1 MHLDIRTLIF
11 NLLLF
16 ALVFAVGLCLWQ
28 RGQRRVRGLYW
39 WAAANATA
47 ALAFLLTALRDYI
60 PDSLSIV
67 VANDLLLVAICF
79 FHEGVSRLRG
89 HDWRYW
95 WMLPLL
101 LIIKTPLLIH
111 YTYADPNVAA
121 RIIVSAVVNMIPTL
135 LTVQLLVVNVPQRVR
150 LPYWFTASGF
160 IILIVG
166 AVVRVIY
173 SYWFPPEDLM
183 QGGPVQA
190 LAYLT
195 LLLLLIISSFGCLWI
210 VAAHLALEL
219 EIQAR
224 TDSLTGT
231 LNRLALDE
239 SLDVELT
246 RAQREKQTLSVLL
259 FDLDHFKELNDRL
272 GHQYGDSALQMVA
285 EITRQELRASDLLA
299 RYGGE
304 EFLVVLPGTDKEG
317 AMKTAERLR
326 RRIEKQA
333 IARGNENILTSSYGV
348 ATFPEDGDNADAL
361 IARAD
366 AMLYAAKQAGRNN
379 VMAAWPSSN
388 SGGQQH
394 QRMQPLPA
402 A

>member
-28 RGQRRVRGLYW
+28 RGQRRGRGLYW